1 MVIKVDGD
9 VFCKR
14 LENKNSNLENKY
26 ALYIEW
32 IIPSISQIKKVF
44 KCNHWVWV
52 TIFALRCA

>member
-32 IIPSISQIKKVF
+32 IIPSIIQIKKCLNVIIGF
-44 KCNHWVWV
+44 G
-52 TIFALRCA
+52 